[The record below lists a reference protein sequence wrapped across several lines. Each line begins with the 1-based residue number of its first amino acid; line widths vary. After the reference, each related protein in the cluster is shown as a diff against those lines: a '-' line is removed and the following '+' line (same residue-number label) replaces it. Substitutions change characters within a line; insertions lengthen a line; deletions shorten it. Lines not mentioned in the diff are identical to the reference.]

1 VQIEEREANVEIH
14 DLREKIKS
22 IGPVNA
28 TAAED
33 FDAEKERV
41 LSIETQYND
50 LSRTKNSLLTAM
62 ERLDSVARDRFLDTF
77 RKIQRNYQ
85 DVFTNLMP
93 GGEALLSMQSDLDPL
108 EAEIVINARPPGKR
122 MMGVRAL
129 SGGER
134 ALTATSLLFA
144 LYMVKPSSYCILDE
158 IDGPL
163 DDANI
168 GRFMGLLRRFSH
180 QTQFVVIT
188 HNKRTMAASDKLYGV
203 TQEIKGVSKVGSVRL
218 EDVNA

>member
-1 VQIEEREANVEIH
+1 VQTEERDANIEMH
-14 DLREKIKS
+14 DLREKIKA
-22 IGPVNA
+22 IGPVNI

-33 FDAEKERV
+33 FEAEKERM
-41 LSIETQYND
+41 LSIEAQYND
-50 LSRTKNSLLTAM
+50 LSKAKNSLSIAI
-62 ERLDSVARDRFLDTF
+62 ERLDTVARDRFLDTF

-85 DVFTNLMP
+85 DVFSSLMP
-93 GGEALLSMQSDLDPL
+93 GGEALLVMQNDIDPL
-108 EAEIVINARPPGKR
+108 EAEIEINARPPGKKMR
-122 MMGVRAL
+122 GVRAL

-144 LYMVKPSSYCILDE
+144 LYMVKPSPYCILDE

-163 DDANI
+163 DDSNI

-188 HNKRTMAASDKLYGV
+188 HNKRTMAAADRLYGV
-203 TQEIKGVSKVGSVRL
+203 TQEIKGISKVGSVRL
-218 EDVNA
+218 EDIND